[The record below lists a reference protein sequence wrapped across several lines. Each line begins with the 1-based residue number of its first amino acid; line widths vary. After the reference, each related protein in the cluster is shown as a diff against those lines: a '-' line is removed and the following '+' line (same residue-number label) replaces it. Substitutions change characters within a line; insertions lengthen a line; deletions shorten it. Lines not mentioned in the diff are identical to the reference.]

1 MWHIGTSRGAGNQ
14 KRWLAVRVPKQY
26 KGRLTFVDDVSRTSY
41 PTSEPRSTPPSVRP
55 WCPIALALG
64 SILLLAPESA
74 YAYIGPGA
82 GFAFA
87 GSLLMLAA
95 ALGLAILTI
104 LLWPI
109 TAVWRLIRVGNP
121 FKGASARRV
130 VIVGLDGMDPGIAMR
145 FMQEGKLPNF
155 QKLADRGVFR
165 PLDTSNPSLS
175 PIAWSTFS
183 TGVDPSRHGIY
194 DFITRDPCTCAPML
208 SSTDI
213 QEAKRVLNIG
223 RYMIPLEKPKIKL
236 LRRGTPF
243 WKLLGDKHISSI
255 IQRVPI
261 TFPPEPFR
269 GLLLS
274 GMCVPDLRGSQ
285 GTFSFFSTANR
296 DGAAAF
302 TGGEQTV
309 LRRNKQGVIRSRIVG
324 PDNGMEKGR
333 PRMTLPFSLV
343 EAADKRSARL
353 EIDGCEPVTL
363 ELNRYSEWITLT
375 FAAGLGI
382 KVRGIARFYLMSLE
396 PDVHLYMTPIHIDP
410 ENPAMPIS
418 HPSVYSVY
426 LAKKQG
432 PFATLGLAED
442 TWALNERVIDEK
454 AFYDQAM
461 LICDERET
469 MFFDALAHRKTGLVT
484 TVFDTTDRVQHMF
497 YRYLDPTH
505 PANGD
510 KDATEY
516 GDAIERTYRR
526 MDDMVGRVAAELGDD
541 PETVLIVM
549 SDHGFTNFRR
559 GVNLNAWLRDHGY
572 LVLKD
577 GAHTGGDWFENV
589 DWSKTR
595 AFSLGLT
602 GLFINRK
609 GREKSGIVEEGDTYV
624 ALIAEIMRKL
634 EALVDPVT
642 GQRCIRKVRSAIAS
656 ADGPYR
662 YDAPDLL
669 VGYEGGYRNSWECAT
684 GAVTAEVF
692 SDNTKSWSGDHCVD
706 PEIVP
711 GVFFCNRPIAIERP
725 HIADISVSVL
735 RLFGQEPLRQMQGRM
750 IFGDSAQAANVKGP
764 LDPAALSQSGS
775 APGALI
781 HRFTRE
787 AASA

>member
-1 MWHIGTSRGAGNQ
+1 V
-14 KRWLAVRVPKQY
+14 KVRKQY
-26 KGRLTFVDDVSRTSY
+26 KGGLTLDDESRFTH
-41 PTSEPRSTPPSVRP
+41 PCPEPRSPFPSARSWRP
-55 WCPIALALG
+55 IVLAIG
-64 SILLLAPESA
+64 SLLLLSPEA
-74 YAYIGPGA
+74 AQAYIGPGA

-95 ALGLAILTI
+95 ALGLALLTI

-109 TAVWRLIRVGNP
+109 TALWRLIRVGNP
-121 FKGASARRV
+121 FKGASAKRV
-130 VIVGLDGMDPGIAMR
+130 IIVGLDGMDPGLATR

-155 QKLADRGVFR
+155 QKLADEGVFR
-165 PLDTSNPSLS
+165 PLDTSNPSMS
-175 PIAWSTFS
+175 PVAWSTFS

-208 SSTDI
+208 SSTDV
-213 QEAKRVLNIG
+213 QDAKRVLNIG
-223 RYMIPLEKPKIKL
+223 RYMVPLEKPKIKL
-236 LRRGTPF
+236 LRKGTPF

-285 GTFSFFSTANR
+285 GTFAFFSTANR

-343 EAADKRSARL
+343 ESADRRSARL
-353 EIDGCEPVTL
+353 EIDGCEPVDL
-363 ELNRYSEWITLT
+363 ELRRYSEWITLT
-375 FAAGLGI
+375 FTAGLGV
-382 KVRGIARFYLMSLE
+382 KVKGIARFYLVSLE
-396 PDVHLYMTPIHIDP
+396 PDVNLYLTPIHIDP
-410 ENPAMPIS
+410 ASPAMPIS
-418 HPSVYSVY
+418 HPGVYSVY

-432 PFATLGLAED
+432 AFATLGLAED

-469 MFFDALAHRKTGLVT
+469 MFFDALEHRKKGLVT

-505 PANGD
+505 PANRD
-510 KDATEY
+510 KEATEY

-526 MDDMVGRVAAELGDD
+526 MDGLLGRLRAELADD
-541 PETVLIVM
+541 PDAVLIVM

-559 GVNLNAWLRDHGY
+559 GVNLNAWLRDNGY

-577 GAHTGGDWFENV
+577 GAKTSGDWFEKV

-609 GREKSGIVEEGDTYV
+609 GREKSGIVEEGDAYV
-624 ALIAEIMRKL
+624 ALIAEIMKKL
-634 EALVDPVT
+634 EALVDPAT

-684 GAVTAEVF
+684 GAVTEEIFA
-692 SDNTKSWSGDHCVD
+692 DNTKSWSGDHCVD

-711 GVFFCNRPIAIERP
+711 GVFFCNRAITVERP

-735 RLFGQEPLRQMQGRM
+735 RLFGQPPLRQMQGRM
-750 IFGDSAQAANVKGP
+750 IFADAERSATVKGP
-764 LDPAALSQSGS
+764 LDPAVLSQSGS